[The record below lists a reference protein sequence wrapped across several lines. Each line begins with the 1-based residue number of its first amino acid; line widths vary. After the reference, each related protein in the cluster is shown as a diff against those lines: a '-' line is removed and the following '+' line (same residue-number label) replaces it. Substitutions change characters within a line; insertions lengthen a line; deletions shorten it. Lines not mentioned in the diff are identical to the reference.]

1 MRLKTWAFR
10 EWVPCVSALVA
21 LAIASLLPV
30 AAQEVRPQA
39 VHAEPP
45 QATSKPESARTGER
59 TPSLPP
65 DSVTRHVV
73 ELPGRTLAFT
83 ATAGSLP
90 LTNGQ
95 GRLLA
100 ELAYIAYALSDA
112 DPLPRPVT
120 FAFNGGPGSASAWL
134 HLGALGPW
142 RLPMTGETA
151 SPSAAPALVPNAE
164 TWLDFTDLVLIDP
177 IGTGYSR
184 IANGVEAREGESP
197 RGSGGANG
205 NRENGGRRYFW
216 SVDGDVESISDFML
230 KWLQKSGRIASP
242 KMLVGES
249 YGGFRAPKIAQTLQ
263 TRHGVGLNAV
273 VLVSPVLDFAGR
285 RGGRTPASYA
295 SLLPSLAAAALE
307 RQGQTPTRTALTA
320 AESYARAEY
329 LTDLMR
335 GPRDRAAVA
344 RVVAKVAQF
353 TGLPERIVRHYGGRI
368 DGRAYNRETN
378 RPDGKVASMYD
389 ASVTGFDPDPT
400 EPEGRFNDPFTAGL
414 NAPMT
419 GAMLDLYRTKLNW
432 HPDGR
437 YLKSNW
443 EANRSWIWGNSP
455 VPPESVTELKSV
467 LALDPRLRVLV
478 AHGFTDLVTPY
489 MGSEL
494 ILDQIPDYGGEERLA
509 SVVYP
514 GGHMFYS
521 RDASRRAFREDALK
535 LLERSLGNGP
545 APRVAP

>member
-1 MRLKTWAFR
+1 MRLKSWAFR
-10 EWVPCVSALVA
+10 GWVPSVSALVA
-21 LAIASLLPV
+21 LALASLLPV

-39 VHAEPP
+39 VPAEPSR
-45 QATSKPESARTGER
+45 ASKPDPAHASDRTR
-59 TPSLPP
+59 SLPP
-65 DSVTRHVV
+65 DAVSRHVV
-73 ELPGRTLAFT
+73 ELPGRALTFT

-90 LTNGQ
+90 ITNSQ
-95 GRLLA
+95 GRVLA
-100 ELAYIAYALSDA
+100 EMAYIAYALRDA
-112 DPLPRPVT
+112 DPTQRPVT

-142 RLPMTGETA
+142 RLPMNGETA
-151 SPSAAPALVPNAE
+151 SPSSAPALVPNSE

-177 IGTGYSR
+177 VGTGYSH
-184 IANGVEAREGESP
+184 IVTNGDSGEGASARGA
-197 RGSGGANG
+197 GSGNG
-205 NRENGGRRYFW
+205 NREDGGRRYFW
-216 SVDGDVESISDFML
+216 SVDGDVESISDFVL

-249 YGGFRAPKIAQTLQ
+249 YGGFRAPKIAHTLQ

-285 RGGRTPASYA
+285 RGGRTPARYA
-295 SLLPSLAAAALE
+295 SLLPSLAAASLE
-307 RQGQTPTRTALTA
+307 RQGLTPTRAALAA

-344 RVVAKVAQF
+344 RVVAKVTQF
-353 TGLPERIVRHYGGRI
+353 TGLPEQVVRHYGGRI
-368 DGRAYNRETN
+368 DGRTFNRETN

-400 EPEGRFNDPFTAGL
+400 APDARFEDPFTAAL

-443 EANRSWIWGNSP
+443 EANRNWIWGNSP
-455 VPPESVTELKSV
+455 VPPESVTELKAV

-478 AHGFTDLVTPY
+478 AHGFTDFVTPY
-489 MGSEL
+489 MASEL
-494 ILDQIPDYGGEERLA
+494 ILDQVPDYGGEERLA

-521 RDASRRAFREDALK
+521 RDASRRAFREDALR
-535 LLERSLGNGP
+535 LLERSLGNGS
-545 APRVAP
+545 AQKVAP